1 MTQKSAVILLKAIAA
16 TAALLILW
24 VDAAGAAPL
33 RIAYAAI
40 ASNTAGIW
48 MAEGSGAFKNQGL
61 DVQFVY
67 PSSSAT
73 SVVSLTLLY
82 IWRFWS

>member
-1 MTQKSAVILLKAIAA
+1 VTQNSAVILLKAIAA

-48 MAEGSGAFKNQGL
+48 MARVAAHLKTKGST
-61 DVQFVY
+61 
-67 PSSSAT
+67 SSSST
-73 SVVSLTLLY
+73 SRPAPLGIVNK
-82 IWRFWS
+82 